1 MRIFVSSAALLA
13 GCFCIA
19 AAYAH
24 PLLVSHAGNADYHSV
39 QQAIDALPAE
49 GGNVRIAPGIYREKV
64 KITKSG
70 VHLAGTGN
78 KPEDTV
84 IVYGDGAVNVG
95 GTARSA
101 TLDAPSDDFRLE
113 NLTIQNDYAL
123 NPANPPSQAVA
134 LSVTG
139 DRDVITRVRLLG
151 AQDTLF
157 AGKGPNGRMSRQYFS
172 NCYIEGHVDFIFGNA
187 KAWFRQCE
195 LHGIANQAVIYTAQ
209 SKATP
214 DEDSGYVFDHCRLSA
229 DPAARYIALGRPW
242 RSYATVVFLST
253 KIDARVIAEGWR
265 EWAPGETNKL
275 STSYYAEYRS
285 FGIGANPSGREP
297 HSHQLKDGEAARWS
311 LRVFFAGVTDWLP
324 TNHQVRTQSNVHGEG
339 VPRRSSD
346 E

>member
-1 MRIFVSSAALLA
+1 M
-13 GCFCIA
+13 
-19 AAYAH
+19 
-24 PLLVSHAGNADYHSV
+24 

-187 KAWFRQCE
+187 KVWFRQCE

-214 DEDSGYVFDHCRLSA
+214 DEDSGYVFDHCRLKCRPCCALYRAWPPLALLRHSGLPV
-229 DPAARYIALGRPW
+229 DKDRCTSDCGRLARMGSR
-242 RSYATVVFLST
+242 R
-253 KIDARVIAEGWR
+253 D
-265 EWAPGETNKL
+265 
-275 STSYYAEYRS
+275 
-285 FGIGANPSGREP
+285 
-297 HSHQLKDGEAARWS
+297 Q
-311 LRVFFAGVTDWLP
+311 
-324 TNHQVRTQSNVHGEG
+324 QVEHELLCRI
-339 VPRRSSD
+339 
-346 E
+346 

>member
-1 MRIFVSSAALLA
+1 M
-13 GCFCIA
+13 
-19 AAYAH
+19 
-24 PLLVSHAGNADYHSV
+24 VSHAGRADYYSV

-49 GGNVRIAPGIYREKV
+49 GGNIQIAPGIYREKV
-64 KITKSG
+64 KISRSG
-70 VHLAGTGN
+70 IHIEGTGRN
-78 KPEDTV
+78 PEETV
-84 IVYGDGAVNVG
+84 IVYGDGAINVG

-101 TLDAPSDDFRLE
+101 TLNAAGDEVRLE

-157 AGKGPNGRMSRQYFS
+157 AGKGPNGRMSRQYFAD
-172 NCYIEGHVDFIFGNA
+172 CYIEGHVDFIFGNA
-187 KAWFRQCE
+187 KAWFRKCE
-195 LHGIANQAVIYTAQ
+195 LHGIANHAVIYTAQ
-209 SKATP
+209 SKAAP

-242 RSYATVVFLST
+242 RPYATVVFLST
-253 KIDARVIAEGWR
+253 KIDAQVIAEGWR

-285 FGIGANPSGREP
+285 YGIGANPSRRDP
-297 HSHQLKDGEAARWS
+297 RSHQLTPGEAARWS
-311 LRVFFAGVTDWLP
+311 LKAFFGGATGWIP
-324 TNHQVRTQSNVHGEG
+324 ENHQDGTMSK
-339 VPRRSSD
+339 SSR
-346 E
+346 

>member
-1 MRIFVSSAALLA
+1 M
-13 GCFCIA
+13 
-19 AAYAH
+19 
-24 PLLVSHAGNADYHSV
+24 
-39 QQAIDALPAE
+39 
-49 GGNVRIAPGIYREKV
+49 
-64 KITKSG
+64 
-70 VHLAGTGN
+70 
-78 KPEDTV
+78 
-84 IVYGDGAVNVG
+84 YGDGAVNVG

-187 KAWFRQCE
+187 KVWFRQCE

-324 TNHQVRTQSNVHGEG
+324 TNHQVRTKSNVHGEG